1 MTTKAPISWKPGEE
15 LPSIT
20 LPPVTRLD
28 LIKYAG
34 ASGDFN
40 PIHTIDEEAAR
51 AGLPGVIAHGML
63 TMAVM
68 GRLFSPFLE
77 HGFIKGFQT
86 RFTGMVFVGDVL
98 TVGGK
103 VLGVASTEQGD
114 LYSFDVFARK
124 QEGET
129 VASGKVEF
137 LVYRD

>member
-1 MTTKAPISWKPGEE
+1 MTANGRISWKVGEE
-15 LPSIT
+15 LPSLT

-40 PIHTIDEEAAR
+40 PIHTIDEEAAK

-77 HGFIKGFQT
+77 YGFVKSFQT

-98 TVGGK
+98 TVGGR
-103 VLGVASTEQGD
+103 VLGAESSEQGD
-114 LYSFDVFARK
+114 LYAFDVVARN
-124 QEGET
+124 QRGEP
-129 VASGKVEF
+129 VAAGKVEF
-137 LVYRD
+137 FVYRD

>member
-1 MTTKAPISWKPGEE
+1 MTTKAPISWKPGDE

-51 AGLPGVIAHGML
+51 AGLSGVIAHGML

-68 GRLFSPFLE
+68 GRLFSPYLE

-86 RFTGMVFVGDVL
+86 RFTGMVLVGDVL

-103 VLGVASTEQGD
+103 VLGVESAEQGD
-114 LYSFDVFARK
+114 LYSFDVFTRNQK
-124 QEGET
+124 GET